1 MQNISACVNYNKYS
15 CSDIHGTSYIIL
27 IINLN

>member
-15 CSDIHGTSYIIL
+15 CSDIHGASYIIL